1 MVYLLDTDA
10 VIDVIREQEAVAR
23 RLKAVSP
30 EDVAISAM
38 TVSELEF
45 GVLRSANPSVRARDT
60 SIFLAQVSVIA
71 FDGPMAR
78 MHAHLRHELRSTII
92 GEADLII
99 AATALVTA
107 RILVSSNLREFSRVP
122 GLRVE
127 SWR

>member
-1 MVYLLDTDA
+1 MYLLDTDT
-10 VIDVIREQEAVAR
+10 VIDVIRKRRVVAQ
-23 RLKAVSP
+23 RLSAVSP

-45 GVLRSANPSVRARDT
+45 GVLSSPHSAARARDT
-60 SIFLAQVSVIA
+60 AAFLEQVTALPFDAAIA
-71 FDGPMAR
+71 R
-78 MHAHLRHELRSTII
+78 RHAILRHELRSARI

-99 AATALVTA
+99 AATAVVSA
-107 RILVSSNLREFSRVP
+107 RTLVSSNLREFSRVP